1 MKKRE
6 YGDYIQDLLDSI
18 NDIEKFTEGMDFD
31 KFKKDKKT
39 IYAVVRTIE
48 IIGEA
53 TKNIPKRIREKYPEV
68 PWKKMAGM
76 RDRLVH
82 EYFGA
87 DLEILWEVVKKDVSM
102 IKPLIQKVFE
112 DLEK

>member
-6 YGDYIQDLLDSI
+6 YGDYIQDILDSI

-31 KFKKDKKT
+31 KFKKEKKT
-39 IYAVVRTIE
+39 IYAVVRAIE

-82 EYFGA
+82 AYFGV

-102 IKPLIQKVFE
+102 IKPLVQKVFE